1 MEQTAT
7 ELYRKLEADR
17 DLFLNRA
24 RKCSALTLPTLIP
37 WDDHQ
42 SSAEIETPYQAFG
55 ARAVNNLASKL
66 LLSLLPPNGSFFR
79 LRIDDYAL
87 EQLAGAPEAKSEIEA
102 ALAKVEGAVMTEI
115 ETQAIR
121 INMFEALKHL
131 LVAGNVLLW
140 MKPQGGI
147 RVFHLSQYV
156 IDRDPDGSPTCIVT
170 IENTSEE
177 LLTEEQHALCYN
189 GDSEN
194 EGNGSRE
201 KSVQIYTA
209 AVLEDG
215 KWRVWQEIKNQMVPG
230 SEGFYSSD
238 RLPYIPLRMS
248 AIANESYGRSM
259 VEEYLGDLISLEGL
273 SQAIVET
280 AACAAKLLVLV
291 NPAGVTR
298 KEDVATAP
306 NGAVRDGT
314 AEDVSVVQ
322 AEKYAD
328 MRIAQEARAQIMEDL
343 SKAFLMASSVQR
355 NAERVTAEEIRY
367 LAQELEDA
375 LGGVYSVLSLEMQLP
390 LVTRLLAD
398 LQKKGRVPRL
408 PPSVRP
414 AIVTGLEALGRGHDL
429 QKLDTFVAGALNT
442 FGPEIVTKYI
452 DIRDF
457 LTRRAVAVGLNVEG
471 LVKSADVIAQE
482 DAQQQQSAMAAT
494 LGGPAISAMSKML
507 PQMMA
512 GQEAS

>member
-7 ELYRKLEADR
+7 ELYRKLEPDR
-17 DLFLNRA
+17 DLFLDRA
-24 RKCSALTLPTLIP
+24 RKCAALTIPTLIP

-42 SSAEIETPYQAFG
+42 ISSDIETPYQAFG

-131 LVAGNVLLW
+131 LVAGNVLIW
-140 MKPQGGI
+140 MKPDGGI

-156 IDRDPDGSPTCIVT
+156 IDRDPDGAPTCIIT

-177 LLTEEQHALCYN
+177 LLTEEQHALCYT
-189 GDSEN
+189 
-194 EGNGSRE
+194 EGKEDESGSRE
-201 KSVQIYTA
+201 KSIQVYTA
-209 AVLEDG
+209 SVLEDG
-215 KWRVWQEIKNQMVPG
+215 KWRVWQEIKGQVVPG
-230 SEGFYSSD
+230 SEGFYAPD
-238 RLPYIPLRMS
+238 LLPYIPLRMS

-306 NGAVRDGT
+306 NGAVRDGV
-314 AEDVSVVQ
+314 AQDVSVVQ

-343 SKAFLMASSVQR
+343 SKAFLMASSIQR

-390 LVTRLLAD
+390 LVTRILSR
-398 LQKKGRVPRL
+398 LQKSGRVPRL
-408 PPSVRP
+408 PESVRP

-429 QKLDTFVAGALNT
+429 QKLDTFVAGALST
-442 FGPEIVTKYI
+442 FGPEIVGKYI

-471 LVKSADVIAQE
+471 LVKSAEVIAQE
-482 DAQQQQSAMAAT
+482 DAQQQQSAMVST
-494 LGGPAISAMSKML
+494 LGGPAISAMAKVA

-512 GQEAS
+512 PGQEAQ

>member
-7 ELYRKLEADR
+7 ELYRKLESDR

-24 RKCSALTLPTLIP
+24 RKCSALTIPTLIP

-131 LVAGNVLLW
+131 LVAGNVLIW
-140 MKPQGGI
+140 MKPDGGI

-156 IDRDPDGSPTCIVT
+156 VDRDPDGRVTCIVT

-177 LLTEEQHALCYN
+177 LLTDEQHALCYA
-189 GDSEN
+189 DESER
-194 EGNGSRE
+194 GSGSRE

-215 KWRVWQEIKNQMVPG
+215 KWRVWQEIKNQIVPG
-230 SEGFYSSD
+230 SEGKYTED
-238 RLPYIPLRMS
+238 TLPYIPLRMS

-280 AACAAKLLVLV
+280 AASAAKLLVLV

-298 KEDVATAP
+298 KEDVALAP
-306 NGAVRDGT
+306 NGAVRDGV
-314 AEDVSVVQ
+314 AQDVSVVQ

-390 LVTRLLAD
+390 LVTRLLAA
-398 LQKKGRVPRL
+398 LQKNGRVPRL
-408 PPSVRP
+408 PESVRP

-429 QKLDTFVAGALNT
+429 QKLDTFVAGALST
-442 FGPEIVTKYI
+442 FGPEIVSKYI
-452 DIRDF
+452 DVRDF
-457 LTRRAVAVGLNVEG
+457 LTRRAVAVGLNVDG
-471 LVKSADVIAQE
+471 LVKSADMVAQQE
-482 DAQQQQSAMAAT
+482 QQQQQSAMAAT
-494 LGGPAISAMSKML
+494 LGGPAISAMAKL
-507 PQMMA
+507 APQMMQP
-512 GQEAS
+512 GQEPG